1 MKRRLKNLIIGL
13 SILGTAGLLYMK
25 SPILH
30 WEEISFIIFA
40 SLIGSCCIVAA
51 FLKKE
56 DE

>member
-30 WEEISFIIFA
+30 WQEISFIIFA
-40 SLIGSCCIVAA
+40 GLIGSCCIVAA